1 MKIATSFILAFLFS
15 NLLFAQNNK
24 REMDQKKP
32 FVLGVIDSLYS
43 DILHETRTV
52 NIYLPRG
59 YSDSSATY
67 PVIYLLDGSAAFQCD
82 NIIQMGILR
91 KKILLPG

>member
-43 DILHETRTV
+43 DIEWM
-52 NIYLPRG
+52 
-59 YSDSSATY
+59 
-67 PVIYLLDGSAAFQCD
+67 F
-82 NIIQMGILR
+82 
-91 KKILLPG
+91 